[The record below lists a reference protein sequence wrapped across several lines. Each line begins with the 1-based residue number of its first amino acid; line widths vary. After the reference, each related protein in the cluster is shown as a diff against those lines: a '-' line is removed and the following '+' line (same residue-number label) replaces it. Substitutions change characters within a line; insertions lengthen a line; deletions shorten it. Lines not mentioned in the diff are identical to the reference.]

1 MPTSFWNGFPRK
13 FRKRE
18 TMTEREIKGK
28 IGIRE
33 LSPIDVYKLLPRT
46 NCKEC
51 GEANCMAFATKVVN
65 REVSVDD
72 CSPLLKKEYEKG
84 YKRLKEMLAPAIKE
98 VVVGTGDKAVKIGGK
113 LVMYRHEFTYFN
125 PTAVAI
131 DITDEMAEEEVLD
144 RIKRTGQFSFEYIGQ
159 TLKLDM
165 IAVRST
171 SNDPDKFKAAVEKV
185 VENTDLPFILCSLDP
200 NVLKAGLVAAS
211 KSRPL
216 LYAATKDNWKE
227 MAELALM
234 HNCPLTILAPN
245 DLKLLKSLVKTL
257 LAYGVEDLVLDP
269 GTFLGDGLGDTL
281 NNFTM
286 VRRAACKGGDE
297 LLGFPTIGVPMVA
310 WMDRSEA
317 PEEVAKWNEAY
328 LAAMLVVRYAD
339 VIVVHSCDGWSLLP
353 NVILRQNIYTDPR
366 KPVAVEPGLRVFGTV
381 DENSAV
387 MMTTNFALTYYTV
400 ASDIES
406 GKVSGYLIVVDTEG
420 IAVDSAVAGR
430 KLTAENAAEAIK
442 ESGVESKV
450 KHRKL
455 IIPGKAA
462 RLSGEIE
469 ELSGWQVLVGPRDSS
484 DIPKYLQEKW
494 QTQA

>member
-1 MPTSFWNGFPRK
+1 MSE
-13 FRKRE
+13 RE
-18 TMTEREIKGK
+18 TKGK
-28 IGIRE
+28 IGIRQ

-51 GEANCMAFATKVVN
+51 GEPNCMAFATRVVN
-65 REVSVDD
+65 REVSVDQ
-72 CSPLLKKEYEKG
+72 CPPLLKKENEKA

-98 VVVGTGDKAVKIGGK
+98 IVVGTGDRTVKIGGK
-113 LVMYRHEFTYFN
+113 LVMYRHEFTYSN

-131 DITDEMAEEEVLD
+131 DVTDEMPEEEML
-144 RIKRTGQFSFEYIGQ
+144 KRLKKTGQFSFEYIGQ

-171 SNDPDKFKAAVEKV
+171 SNDPEKFKATVKKV
-185 VENTDLPFILCSLDP
+185 VENTDLPLILCSLNP
-200 NVLKAGLVAAS
+200 SVLEAGLMAAP

-216 LYAATKDNWKE
+216 LYAATKDNWNK
-227 MAELALM
+227 MAELTLM
-234 HNCPLTILAPN
+234 YNCPLVVFAPN

-257 LAYGVEDLVLDP
+257 VEYGVEDLVLDP
-269 GTFLGDGLGDTL
+269 GTFLGNGLGDTL

-286 VRRAACKGGDE
+286 IRRAACKGGDE
-297 LLGFPTIGVPMVA
+297 LLGFPMIGVPIVA
-310 WMDRSEA
+310 WLDRSET
-317 PEEVAKWNEAY
+317 PQEVAKWNEAY
-328 LAAMLVVRYAD
+328 LAAMLVVRFAD
-339 VIVVHSCDGWSLLP
+339 VVVIHSCDGWSLLP
-353 NVILRQNIYTDPR
+353 NVVLRQNIYTDPR

-381 DENSAV
+381 DENSPV

-430 KLTAENAAEAIK
+430 KLTAENTAEAIK

-469 ELSGWQVLVGPRDSS
+469 ELSGWQILVGPRDSS
-484 DIPKYLQEKW
+484 DIPKFLQEKW
-494 QTQA
+494 QKLA